1 MIQSMN
7 LVYEINESIPKGLN
21 NIVPNDLAN
30 VTNNYV
36 RNIDCVCLDNFE
48 LKDRNQVFVN
58 MINKLCIGGTAAIKI
73 LNPSLMANK
82 INKSE
87 INGRKLSDLLVNI
100 KSVWSLEEVDD
111 ILNQLNLNV
120 KGLYYENLY
129 SIYQLEKA

>member
-7 LVYEINESIPKGLN
+7 LVYEINDSSPKGLN
-21 NIVPNDLAN
+21 NITPTDLAN

-36 RNIDCVCLDNFE
+36 KNIDCICLDSFE

-58 MINKLCIGGTAAIKI
+58 MINKLCIGGTVSIKI

-87 INGRKLSDLLVNI
+87 MTGHKLSDLLASI

-111 ILNQLNLNV
+111 IIKQLNLNI

>member
-1 MIQSMN
+1 
-7 LVYEINESIPKGLN
+7 
-21 NIVPNDLAN
+21 
-30 VTNNYV
+30 
-36 RNIDCVCLDNFE
+36 
-48 LKDRNQVFVN
+48 

-111 ILNQLNLNV
+111 ILKQLNLNV